1 MIALDASSAKSF
13 ENQNAS
19 EEKLVDLQTQ
29 IELFNTI
36 SSEIEKSSRNLTQ
49 VIPSNVGLQDE
60 SSTKLIDRYNELV
73 LERNRL
79 LRSASESSPVVQ
91 PLTDQI
97 RSLNRNIKDAINAA
111 KRLSLIH
118 ISEPTRQVR

>member
-1 MIALDASSAKSF
+1 INERLGKINAELGKTEGELQQYKQENGMIALDASSAKSF

-49 VIPSNVGLQDE
+49 VI
-60 SSTKLIDRYNELV
+60 
-73 LERNRL
+73 
-79 LRSASESSPVVQ
+79 
-91 PLTDQI
+91 
-97 RSLNRNIKDAINAA
+97 
-111 KRLSLIH
+111 
-118 ISEPTRQVR
+118 